1 VSRGLT
7 RRPGQQPEEYAFAT
21 SGSTGEPVVW
31 LRSRD
36 QVEYEAGLLATACG
50 AEDADG
56 VVCFAPPTHLYGH
69 LMGIALP
76 RQLGLPG
83 RLVRLTQPLRWA
95 FAGLRR
101 PVVAAMPGAVAALT
115 HSLPTLRRLDR
126 LVLVHGSSV
135 LTPATVRLLA
145 ELGRRA
151 RLVDLFGSTE
161 TGLVATR
168 HAADAV
174 WSPAPDVTLHTEVGT
189 GRLVVAS
196 PRIAHR
202 PGTPAQTEAVLED
215 VVTLHPDG
223 TFRWVGRA
231 SRLLKVNGRRV
242 YLDQVEAT
250 LRAAVP
256 DAVTR
261 CEPDRDPQ
269 RGEWFDVVVDSTGRR
284 GVRAVERAC
293 QALPAYQ
300 RPRLVRA
307 G

>member
-1 VSRGLT
+1 
-7 RRPGQQPEEYAFAT
+7 
-21 SGSTGEPVVW
+21 
-31 LRSRD
+31 
-36 QVEYEAGLLATACG
+36 
-50 AEDADG
+50 
-56 VVCFAPPTHLYGH
+56 
-69 LMGIALP
+69 M
-76 RQLGLPG
+76 
-83 RLVRLTQPLRWA
+83 
-95 FAGLRR
+95 
-101 PVVAAMPGAVAALT
+101 
-115 HSLPTLRRLDR
+115 
-126 LVLVHGSSV
+126 